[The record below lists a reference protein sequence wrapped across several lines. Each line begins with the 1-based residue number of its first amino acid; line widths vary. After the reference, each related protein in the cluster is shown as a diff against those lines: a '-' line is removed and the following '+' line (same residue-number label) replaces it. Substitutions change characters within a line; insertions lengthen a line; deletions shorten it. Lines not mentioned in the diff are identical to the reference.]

1 MTNSNDKTTE
11 DEPKPRN
18 AALELCN
25 KLQRR
30 NRVMRDR
37 RKRRAK
43 AKRNDYKDPA
53 NW

>member
-1 MTNSNDKTTE
+1 MSSDSDKVE
-11 DEPKPRN
+11 DVKPRN
-18 AALELCN
+18 AALQLCI
-25 KLQRR
+25 KLQH
-30 NRVMRDR
+30 RVRFLRDR